1 MKVNLDGKEVMVDF
15 LGGFR
20 IDELE
25 KEYALCSYDDGED
38 KDNVLVAILE
48 IDYDY
53 NGEEVLVS
61 IPDEEKE
68 IVLNF
73 YNAFKNSILEGGNE

>member
-1 MKVNLDGKEVMVDF
+1 MYNDIQKKLVTEEQLKTKVKELGKKITE
-15 LGGFR
+15 
-20 IDELE
+20 
-25 KEYALCSYDDGED
+25 
-38 KDNVLVAILE
+38 
-48 IDYDY
+48 DY

>member
-15 LGGFR
+15 LGGFG

-48 IDYDY
+48 IDHDY

>member
-25 KEYALCSYDDGED
+25 KEYALCSYDDG
-38 KDNVLVAILE
+38 
-48 IDYDY
+48 
-53 NGEEVLVS
+53 
-61 IPDEEKE
+61 
-68 IVLNF
+68 
-73 YNAFKNSILEGGNE
+73 

>member
-15 LGGFR
+15 LGRFR

-25 KEYALCSYDDGED
+25 NEYALCSYDDGED

-48 IDYDY
+48 IDHDY

>member
-1 MKVNLDGKEVMVDF
+1 MVDF

-48 IDYDY
+48 IDHDY